1 MDLWDAASM
10 ELTLDHW
17 RVFVVV
23 VDEGSFSAAAR
34 RLRRVQSAVSHAIR
48 TLEQLTD
55 CVLFDRSE
63 HVPVLTAAGQA
74 LLSQARRF
82 VQDADALAARARRG
96 VDGVEP
102 RLSVCIDAVFPIEG
116 VVAMA
121 RAFSKAFPDVE
132 LTLRTES
139 LSAVTALVQN
149 DVADLGVCLP
159 PADVTGLEVEHLG
172 EVRMVPVAHTRHPL
186 AQHRGPLSARQLDEH
201 VQIVLSERT
210 STDVDVSSTST
221 PDQGVVSG
229 RTWRVLDLETKQAL
243 IAAGLGWGNLPL
255 HRVRKVRAQLVV
267 LDVAAWGPQRF
278 RLDLA
283 CVQRRGVACG
293 PAARFVKQ
301 ALAAHCRPV
310 PSSRRA
316 H

>member
-1 MDLWDAASM
+1 MD
-10 ELTLDHW
+10 LTLDQW
-17 RVFVVV
+17 RVFVTV

-34 RLRRVQSAVSHAIR
+34 RLLRVQSAVSHAIR

-63 HVPVLTAAGQA
+63 HVPVLTPAGQA
-74 LLSQARRF
+74 LLPHARRF
-82 VQDADALAARARRG
+82 VQDAEALAARARRG
-96 VDGVEP
+96 LDGVEP
-102 RLSVCIDAVFPIEG
+102 RLSVCIDAVFPVEG

-121 RAFSKAFPDVE
+121 RAFAKAFPEVE

-159 PADVTGLEVEHLG
+159 PADVSGLEVEHLG
-172 EVRMVPVAHTRHPL
+172 EVQMVPVAHTRHAL
-186 AQHRGPLSARQLDEH
+186 AQHRGALSARQLDEH

-210 STDVDVSSTST
+210 GNSDVDVNRT

-255 HRVRKVRAQLVV
+255 HRVQKARAQLVV

-283 CVQRRGVACG
+283 CVQRRGVVCG
-293 PAARFVKQ
+293 PAARFVKD

-316 H
+316 R

>member
-1 MDLWDAASM
+1 M

-17 RVFVVV
+17 RVFVAV

-48 TLEQLTD
+48 TLEQLTG

-63 HVPVLTAAGQA
+63 HVPVLTPAGQA
-74 LLSQARRF
+74 LLAQARRF

-102 RLSVCIDAVFPIEG
+102 RLSVCIDAVFPVEG

-121 RAFSKAFPDVE
+121 RAFSKAFVDVE

-186 AQHRGPLSARQLDEH
+186 AQHRGPLTARQLDEQ

-210 STDVDVSSTST
+210 HSDVDVTST

-255 HRVRKVRAQLVV
+255 HRVRKARAQLVV
-267 LDVAAWGPQRF
+267 LDVAAWGPHRF

-283 CVQRRGVACG
+283 CVQRRGVVCG
-293 PAARFVKQ
+293 PAARFVKT
-301 ALAAHCRPV
+301 ALAAHCQPV

-316 H
+316 R

>member
-1 MDLWDAASM
+1 M
-10 ELTLDHW
+10 ELTLDQW
-17 RVFVVV
+17 RVFVTV

-63 HVPVLTAAGQA
+63 HIPVLTPAGQA
-74 LLSQARRF
+74 LLPQARRF

-102 RLSVCIDAVFPIEG
+102 RLSVCIDAVFPVDG
-116 VVAMA
+116 VVDMA
-121 RAFSKAFPDVE
+121 RAFARAFPEVE

-139 LSAVTALVQN
+139 LSAVTALVKN
-149 DVADLGVCLP
+149 DVVDLGVCLP
-159 PADVTGLEVEHLG
+159 PADVSGLEVEHLG

-186 AQHRGPLSARQLDEH
+186 AQRGGPLSARELDEH
-201 VQIVLSERT
+201 VQIVLSERI
-210 STDVDVSSTST
+210 SADVDVSTT

-243 IAAGLGWGNLPL
+243 IAAGLGWGNLPE
-255 HRVRKVRAQLVV
+255 HRVQKTRAQLVV

-283 CVQRRGVACG
+283 CVQRRGVVCG
-293 PAARFVKQ
+293 PAARFVKE

-316 H
+316 R

>member
-1 MDLWDAASM
+1 M
-10 ELTLDHW
+10 ELTLDQW
-17 RVFVVV
+17 RVFVTV

-34 RLRRVQSAVSHAIR
+34 KLRRVQSAVSHAIR
-48 TLEQLTD
+48 TLEQLTE

-63 HVPVLTAAGQA
+63 HVPVLTPAGQA
-74 LLSQARRF
+74 LLPQARRF

-96 VDGVEP
+96 LDGVEP
-102 RLSVCIDAVFPIEG
+102 RLSVCIDAVFPVEG

-121 RAFSKAFPDVE
+121 RAFAKAFADVE

-149 DVADLGVCLP
+149 GAVDLGVCLP

-172 EVRMVPVAHTRHPL
+172 EVRMVPVAHTRHAL

-210 STDVDVSSTST
+210 TLDVEVSST

-255 HRVRKVRAQLVV
+255 HRVQKARAQLVV

-283 CVQRRGVACG
+283 CVQRRGVVGG
-293 PAARFVKQ
+293 PAARFVKE

-316 H
+316 R